1 MNLPPCSR
9 GGGVGQRGSV
19 GGVHGAEGS
28 LSWFGNVRVGA
39 YRTRRCR
46 RDGVCPTWPKLHSLS
61 QPSRLREWLRAETRK
76 VQPSRRISARKPRY
90 PTGKGGVAGSS
101 RSEWLPDLGILFR
114 VIIQPEAKRRNG
126 AFIVGYLGFRAEI
139 SSNRCTN
146 CSRKTSLE
154 GSRLDSQRIKYLI
167 DVRRFCRSLPVRCQ
181 NADER
186 ISVAPGQKTAAFSS
200 HFVFGCLSQKP
211 AHIGL
216 KVIKDGSCRRGQQSP
231 ICEDSLPPSVRLNSS
246 KARVADCRGRIR
258 DPGGALGL
266 TYRRHLSMR
275 SRLSKRRGCA
285 VCPRV
290 ATTRRPLI
298 PLPQRPARG
307 YETPLVT
314 GSDAG

>member
-1 MNLPPCSR
+1 MP
-9 GGGVGQRGSV
+9 
-19 GGVHGAEGS
+19 
-28 LSWFGNVRVGA
+28 
-39 YRTRRCR
+39 
-46 RDGVCPTWPKLHSLS
+46 
-61 QPSRLREWLRAETRK
+61 
-76 VQPSRRISARKPRY
+76 
-90 PTGKGGVAGSS
+90 
-101 RSEWLPDLGILFR
+101 
-114 VIIQPEAKRRNG
+114 RRN
-126 AFIVGYLGFRAEI
+126 
-139 SSNRCTN
+139 
-146 CSRKTSLE
+146 
-154 GSRLDSQRIKYLI
+154 YLI

-246 KARVADCRGRIR
+246 KARVADCRGQIR

-266 TYRRHLSMR
+266 TYHRRLSMR

-314 GSDAG
+314 GSDAGQNTGCLSCVRDEGRALRLISSHLGTRSRSGGMAEVLKGARERGNECAA